1 MFARFCF
8 SQEVCGRTTHLHFYP
23 DLLIHNLE
31 LWGKSCLQPKH
42 SFSPQILHPK
52 TTAKFFFLP
61 FEDLRVMVQLT
72 TQRSATCL
80 FQVPSTVY
88 GLSHAVINP
97 DTWPLL
103 QKTLP
108 GCRQVC
114 LTQLNTVCL
123 DPDLAGSYPKGF
135 DVERRLSLGG
145 R

>member
-1 MFARFCF
+1 
-8 SQEVCGRTTHLHFYP
+8 
-23 DLLIHNLE
+23 
-31 LWGKSCLQPKH
+31 
-42 SFSPQILHPK
+42 
-52 TTAKFFFLP
+52 
-61 FEDLRVMVQLT
+61 MVQLT

-114 LTQLNTVCL
+114 LTQLNTGCL
-123 DPDLAGSYPKGF
+123 DPDLAGSYPKGL